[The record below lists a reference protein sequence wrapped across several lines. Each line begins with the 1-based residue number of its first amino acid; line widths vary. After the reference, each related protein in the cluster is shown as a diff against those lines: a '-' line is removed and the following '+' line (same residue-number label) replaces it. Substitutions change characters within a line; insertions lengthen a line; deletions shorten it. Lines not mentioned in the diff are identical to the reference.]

1 MIKGLMMCMVG
12 ATFIILCGFAFVAWW
27 GFCFGTLIIWVLL
40 LIFAPSLFLLPLPI
54 GAYGV
59 FVLKQGIEAIR
70 DSDKIF
76 TYRSKRNIAIMKI
89 ENRKKLEKAK
99 ARLHLRNEE

>member
-27 GFCFGTLIIWVLL
+27 GFCFGTLIIWILL
-40 LIFAPSLFLLPLPI
+40 LLFAPSLFLLPLPI

-59 FVLKQGIEAIR
+59 FVFTQGIETIR
-70 DSDKIF
+70 DSDKFF
-76 TYRSKRNIAIMKI
+76 TNRSKRYRAMMKI
-89 ENRKKLEKAK
+89 ENRKKLDK
-99 ARLHLRNEE
+99 ARSRLRLRGEE